1 MLQVESLTS
10 WLLGKE
16 TEQEALPVHDDPVL
30 HSSEVNSRLGEVS
43 CLCRCFL
50 AERSP
55 QHCKCRP

>member
-1 MLQVESLTS
+1 MPGDLQVESLTS

-43 CLCRCFL
+43 YLGGVH
-50 AERSP
+50 
-55 QHCKCRP
+55 QQCKS